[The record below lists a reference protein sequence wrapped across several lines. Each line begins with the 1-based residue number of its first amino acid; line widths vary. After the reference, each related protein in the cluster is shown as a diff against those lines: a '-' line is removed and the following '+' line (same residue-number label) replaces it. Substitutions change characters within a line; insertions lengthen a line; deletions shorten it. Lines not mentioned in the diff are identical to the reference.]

1 MRNDCQNAFKRL
13 SLCLL
18 KNDCKVVLLICV
30 GFFVLYYE
38 KQKNP
43 SYDLCYRCLQ
53 IHESLAPVSLL
64 PVVIPGLHLVAFGV
78 FAVCS
83 DDLVVLGWVSYDNS
97 GNVRDVF
104 FENWSKHLCSLSV
117 SLFTMIR
124 ILFYLYRP
132 KIFGISSQS
141 IFHAASF
148 VFSVKELSGQ

>member
-1 MRNDCQNAFKRL
+1 M
-13 SLCLL
+13 
-18 KNDCKVVLLICV
+18 I
-30 GFFVLYYE
+30 FV
-38 KQKNP
+38 
-43 SYDLCYRCLQ
+43 YRCLQ

-83 DDLVVLGWVSYDNS
+83 DDLVVLGWISYDNS

-104 FENWSKHLCSLSV
+104 FENWSKHLCSLSI

-124 ILFYLYRP
+124 ILFYINQP
-132 KIFGISSQS
+132 NISQS

>member
-1 MRNDCQNAFKRL
+1 M
-13 SLCLL
+13 
-18 KNDCKVVLLICV
+18 I
-30 GFFVLYYE
+30 FV
-38 KQKNP
+38 
-43 SYDLCYRCLQ
+43 YRCLQ

-117 SLFTMIR
+117 SLLTRIR
-124 ILFYLYRP
+124 ILFYLYLYYIFIFIDP
-132 KIFGISSQS
+132 KFLGSLLRS

>member
-1 MRNDCQNAFKRL
+1 MI
-13 SLCLL
+13 S
-18 KNDCKVVLLICV
+18 V
-30 GFFVLYYE
+30 
-38 KQKNP
+38 
-43 SYDLCYRCLQ
+43 YRCLQ

-117 SLFTMIR
+117 SLFTLIR
-124 ILFYLYRP
+124 LFYIYKSTQRFLGSLLKAFFMQQFLYFPWRNLAVNNWSILYIHGLSTRATWDMSDLRTKLLPETIRP
-132 KIFGISSQS
+132 GKT
-141 IFHAASF
+141 
-148 VFSVKELSGQ
+148 V